1 MIGSKQKRATVT
13 NAGILESALQLPDRR
28 TATKAP
34 DGKSTGLSLPSNSN
48 ANPLKPLGGSDR
60 CEFNSFVLREV
71 IASIWVVK
79 EDGDPEAINR
89 AIATAAAALE
99 AFKPA
104 NEIEAMLAA
113 QAVAMHFGAM
123 ECFRRAMIG
132 EQSSEVASKLR
143 RDGANLARGVADML
157 DAIDRKRGKAPQV
170 VRVERVV
177 VHDGGQAIVGN
188 VQPVAVLSGGG
199 GA

>member
-1 MIGSKQKRATVT
+1 
-13 NAGILESALQLPDRR
+13 
-28 TATKAP
+28 
-34 DGKSTGLSLPSNSN
+34 
-48 ANPLKPLGGSDR
+48 
-60 CEFNSFVLREV
+60 
-71 IASIWVVK
+71 
-79 EDGDPEAINR
+79 
-89 AIATAAAALE
+89 
-99 AFKPA
+99 
-104 NEIEAMLAA
+104 
-113 QAVAMHFGAM
+113 
-123 ECFRRAMIG
+123 
-132 EQSSEVASKLR
+132 VASKLR